1 MILRSKVALFISLL
15 ILSVAAFAMEPFVIK
30 DIKIEGLQRTE
41 PGTVFNYLPVQV
53 GDTMTED
60 KSSEA
65 IKSLYRTG
73 FFKDVRIE
81 ADQNILLITVQE
93 RPSIADIQFSG
104 NKAFQ
109 SDKLKEGMKGI
120 GLAEGQ
126 IYDKSKLEFAEQE
139 IKKQYL
145 AQGKYTATV
154 KTSASPLERNR
165 VAIRFD
171 IEEGIVSRI
180 KEINVV
186 GNQLYNKSDITS
198 EFELKTT
205 NWLSWWY
212 KDDQYSKQK
221 LTSDLEKLKSFYMNR
236 GYLEFSIDSTQVSI
250 TPDKEDVYITINI
263 SEGPKYKVSDV
274 KLAGD
279 LQQVPE
285 SELQNLIKIK
295 KDDIFN
301 REKITESTK
310 AMNGRLGNDGF
321 AFSNVNA
328 IPEIN
333 KEEHTASFTFFVDPG
348 RKVYVRR
355 IDIEGNERTRDDV
368 IRREFRQIESGW
380 YAADKIDR
388 SKVRLNRTQFFSDV
402 NIETPAVPGSTDQV
416 DLKVKVTERNTGSIM
431 FGAGLSSSEGLVG
444 SFNVT
449 QANFLGTGD
458 RVSAQVNTGSVNK
471 TYSLS
476 VTQPFYTPEG
486 ISRSY
491 DVYRRDVN
499 TSSLNIVSYNTSSYG
514 AGIRFTVP
522 LSEKNAISYGLV
534 LDNTRVSNLVSGVSP
549 DAYIQYCSTVNGK
562 DWTTNPSDACSM
574 NSLTA
579 SLGWSNDTRD
589 DILFPKKGEL
599 RRVNGEVTTPGLDMQ
614 IYKVTLQET
623 WYKDVTKDLTF
634 MLNGQFGYAN
644 SYGGK
649 EFPFFKNFYVGG
661 VNTVRGYAQGAMGPY
676 CTPGS
681 TASCPSLTSTN
692 NIFLGGNKEIIGNA
706 ELFMPIPF
714 MKNNNQFRL
723 SAFVDA
729 GNVYSS
735 DQAINLGDLR
745 YSAGMGVLW
754 VSPFGPLKLVYAR
767 PFHNQPSDKTESIQ
781 FQMGQQF

>member
-1 MILRSKVALFISLL
+1 MTLRSKLALFISLL
-15 ILSVAAFAMEPFVIK
+15 LLSIAAFAMEPFVIK

-60 KSSEA
+60 KSAEA

-81 ADQNILLITVQE
+81 ADQDILLITVQE

-186 GNQLYNKSDITS
+186 GNQLYTKSDVTS

-285 SELQNLIKIK
+285 GELQNLIKIK

-310 AMNGRLGNDGF
+310 GMNARLGNDGF

-355 IDIEGNERTRDDV
+355 IDIQGNERTRDDV
-368 IRREFRQIESGW
+368 IRREFRQVESGW

-402 NIETPAVPGSTDQV
+402 NIETPAVPGTTDQV
-416 DLKVKVTERNTGSIM
+416 DLKVKVTEKNTGSIM
-431 FGAGLSSSEGLVG
+431 FGAGLSSSEGIVG

-458 RVSAQVNTGSVNK
+458 RVSAQINTGSVNK
-471 TYSLS
+471 TYALS
-476 VTQPFYTPEG
+476 VTKPFYTPEG
-486 ISRSY
+486 ISLGY

-499 TSSLNIVSYNTSSYG
+499 TSSLNVVTYNTSSYG
-514 AGIRFTVP
+514 AGIKFGVP
-522 LSEKNAISYGLV
+522 LSEKNAISYGLT
-534 LDNTRVSNLVSGVSP
+534 LDNTEVSALSADSPVRYQQYCQKVSGS
-549 DAYIQYCSTVNGK
+549 STGC
-562 DWTTNPSDACSM
+562 TM

-579 SLGWSNDTRD
+579 SLGWSNDSRD

-599 RRVNGEVTTPGLDMQ
+599 RRVSGEIATPGLDLQ
-614 IYKVTLQET
+614 IYKLTLQET
-623 WYKDVTKDLTF
+623 WYKDVTKDLTV

-649 EFPFFKNFYVGG
+649 EFPFYKNFYVGG
-661 VNTVRGYAQGAMGPY
+661 VNTVRGYAQGSIGPV
-676 CTPGS
+676 CLVGDTSCGS
-681 TASCPSLTSTN
+681 NTSTSN
-692 NIFLGGNKEIIGNA
+692 MFMGGNKQIVANA
-706 ELFMPIPF
+706 ELFMPVPF
-714 MKNNNQFRL
+714 IKNNNQFRL
-723 SAFVDA
+723 SAFIDA
-729 GNVYSS
+729 GNVYSL
-735 DQAINLGDLR
+735 DQSLTLGDLR

-754 VSPFGPLKLVYAR
+754 VSPFGPLKLVYAV
-767 PFHNQPSDKTESIQ
+767 PFNNKSTDKTESIQ

>member
-1 MILRSKVALFISLL
+1 MTLRSKLALFISLL
-15 ILSVAAFAMEPFVIK
+15 LLSIATFAMEPFVIK

-186 GNQLYNKSDITS
+186 GNQLYSIKDITS
-198 EFELKTT
+198 QFQLKTT

-221 LTSDLEKLKSFYMNR
+221 LTADLETLKSFYMNR
-236 GYLEFSIDSTQVSI
+236 GYLEFSVDSTQVSI
-250 TPDKEDVYITINI
+250 TPDKDDVYITINI

-285 SELQNLIKIK
+285 SELQTLIKIK

-310 AMNGRLGNDGF
+310 GINARLGNDGF

-355 IDIEGNERTRDDV
+355 IDIEGNQRTRDDV
-368 IRREFRQIESGW
+368 IRREFRQVESGW

-402 NIETPAVPGSTDQV
+402 NIETPAVPGITDQV
-416 DLKVKVTERNTGSIM
+416 DLKVKVTERNTGSVM
-431 FGAGLSSSEGLVG
+431 FGAGLNSAEGLVG

-476 VTQPFYTPEG
+476 VTKPFYTPEG
-486 ISRSY
+486 ISLGY
-491 DVYRRDVN
+491 DIYRRDVN
-499 TSSLNIVSYNTSSYG
+499 TSRLNLATYNTSSYG
-514 AGIRFTVP
+514 AGVRFSVP
-522 LSEKNAISYGLV
+522 LTERNFISYGLT
-534 LDNTRVSNLVSGVSP
+534 LDNTEVSNLELNRSPQRFIDYCKSVNANDASG
-549 DAYIQYCSTVNGK
+549 
-562 DWTTNPSDACSM
+562 CSM

-579 SLGWSNDTRD
+579 NIGWAIDSRD
-589 DILFPKKGEL
+589 DILFPRKGEL
-599 RRVNGEVTTPGLDMQ
+599 RRVNAEVSTPGLDIQM
-614 IYKVTLQET
+614 YKITLQET
-623 WYKDVTKDLTF
+623 WYKDLSKDFTV
-634 MLNGQFGYAN
+634 MLNGQLGYAD

-649 EFPFFKNFYVGG
+649 EFPFFKNFYLGG
-661 VNTVRGYAQGAMGPY
+661 VNTVRGYRQGSIGPV
-676 CTPGS
+676 CLENDTTCGS
-681 TASCPSLTSTN
+681 GNLGRNT
-692 NIFLGGNKEIIGNA
+692 FLGGNKQVVANA
-706 ELFMPIPF
+706 ELFMPVPF
-714 MKNNNQFRL
+714 LKNDNNQFRL
-723 SAFVDA
+723 SAFIDA
-729 GNVYSS
+729 GNVYGLDESIS
-735 DQAINLGDLR
+735 LSTIR

-754 VSPFGPLKLVYAR
+754 VSPFGPLKLVYAV
-767 PFHNQPSDKTESIQ
+767 PFNNLSTDRTESFQ

>member
-1 MILRSKVALFISLL
+1 MD
-15 ILSVAAFAMEPFVIK
+15 PFVIK

-81 ADQNILLITVQE
+81 ADQDILLITVQE

-186 GNQLYNKSDITS
+186 GNQLYTKSDVTT

-285 SELQNLIKIK
+285 GELQNLIKIK

-310 AMNGRLGNDGF
+310 GINARLGNDGF

-368 IRREFRQIESGW
+368 IRREFRQVESGW

-476 VTQPFYTPEG
+476 VTKPFYTPEG
-486 ISRSY
+486 ISLGY

-499 TSSLNIVSYNTSSYG
+499 TSSLNVVTYNTSSYG
-514 AGIRFTVP
+514 AGIRFGVP
-522 LSEKNAISYGLV
+522 LSEKNAISYGLT
-534 LDNTRVSNLVSGVSP
+534 LDNTEVSALSVNSPVRYQQYCQKVSGS
-549 DAYIQYCSTVNGK
+549 STGC
-562 DWTTNPSDACSM
+562 TM

-579 SLGWSNDTRD
+579 SLGWSIDSRD

-599 RRVNGEVTTPGLDMQ
+599 RRVSGEIATPGLDLQ
-614 IYKVTLQET
+614 IYKLSLQET
-623 WYKDVTKDLTF
+623 WYKDVTKDLTV

-649 EFPFFKNFYVGG
+649 EFPFYKNFYVGG
-661 VNTVRGYAQGAMGPY
+661 VNTVRGYAQGSIGPV
-676 CTPGS
+676 CLVGDTCGA
-681 TASCPSLTSTN
+681 TTSTSN
-692 NIFLGGNKEIIGNA
+692 MFMGGNKQIVMNA
-706 ELFMPIPF
+706 ELFMPVPF
-714 MKNNNQFRL
+714 IKNNNQFRL
-723 SAFVDA
+723 SAFIDA
-729 GNVYSS
+729 GNVYSL
-735 DQAINLGDLR
+735 DQSVVLGDLR

-754 VSPFGPLKLVYAR
+754 VSPFGPLKLVYAK
-767 PFHNQPSDKTESIQ
+767 PFNNQSTDKTESIQ

>member
-1 MILRSKVALFISLL
+1 MTLRSKIALFISLL
-15 ILSVAAFAMEPFVIK
+15 VLSIAAFAMDPFVIK

-53 GDTMTED
+53 GDTMTDD

-81 ADQNILLITVQE
+81 ADQEILLITVQE

-109 SDKLKEGMKGI
+109 SDKLKDGLKVM

-165 VAIRFD
+165 IAIRFE

-186 GNQLYNKSDITS
+186 GNQLFTKSDITS
-198 EFELKTT
+198 EFQLKTT

-221 LTSDLEKLKSFYMNR
+221 LTADLEALKSFYMNR
-236 GYLEFSIDSTQVSI
+236 GYLEFSLDSTQVSI

-274 KLAGD
+274 KLSGD

-285 SELQNLIKIK
+285 TDLQNLIKIK
-295 KDDIFN
+295 KDDIFS

-310 AMNGRLGNDGF
+310 AMNSRLGNDGF

-333 KEEHTASFTFFVDPG
+333 KEEHTAAFTFFVDPG

-355 IDIEGNERTRDDV
+355 IDIEGNARTRDDV
-368 IRREFRQIESGW
+368 VRREFRQVESGW
-380 YAADKIDR
+380 YAADKIER

-416 DLKVKVTERNTGSIM
+416 DLKVKVTERNTGSVM
-431 FGAGLSSSEGLVG
+431 LGAGLSSSEGLVG

-458 RVSAQVNTGSVNK
+458 RVSAQINTGSVNK
-471 TYSLS
+471 TYALS
-476 VTQPFYTPEG
+476 VTKPFFTPEG
-486 ISRSY
+486 ISLSY
-491 DVYRRDVN
+491 DLYRKDVN
-499 TSSLNIVSYNTSSYG
+499 TSSLNLATYSTSSYG
-514 AGIRFTVP
+514 AGLRFSVP
-522 LSEKNAISYGLV
+522 ITEKNSISYGLT
-534 LDNTRVSNLVSGVSP
+534 LDNTQVSDLKSDISP
-549 DAYIQYCSTVNGK
+549 QRYLDYCKTENNGQASTSC
-562 DWTTNPSDACSM
+562 TM

-579 SLGWSNDTRD
+579 SLGWAIDSRD
-589 DILFPKKGEL
+589 SILFPKKGEL
-599 RRVNGEVTTPGLDMQ
+599 RRVNAEIALPGLDMQ
-614 IYKVTLQET
+614 TYKITLQET
-623 WYKDVTKDLTF
+623 WYKDITKDLTF

-649 EFPFFKNFYVGG
+649 QFPFFKNFYVGG
-661 VNTVRGYAQGAMGPY
+661 VNTVRGYAQGGIGPV
-676 CTPGS
+676 CKTGES
-681 TASCPSLTSTN
+681 GCGTTTSSN
-692 NIFLGGNKEIIGNA
+692 MFLGGNKQILGSA
-706 ELFMPIPF
+706 ELFLPVPF
-714 MKNNNQFRL
+714 LKNNDQFRL
-723 SAFVDA
+723 SAFIDA
-729 GNVYSS
+729 GNVYGIGESLS
-735 DQAINLGDLR
+735 LGDLR
-745 YSAGMGVLW
+745 FSAGMGVLW
-754 VSPFGPLKLVYAR
+754 VSPFGPLKLVYAK
-767 PFHNQPSDKTESIQ
+767 PFNNQSTDRTESIQ

>member
-1 MILRSKVALFISLL
+1 MTLRSKLALFISLL
-15 ILSVAAFAMEPFVIK
+15 ILSIAAFAMEPFVIK

-109 SDKLKEGMKGI
+109 SDKLKEGMKAI
-120 GLAEGQ
+120 GLVEGQ

-154 KTSASPLERNR
+154 KISASPLERNR

-328 IPEIN
+328 IPNIN

-368 IRREFRQIESGW
+368 IRREFRQVESGW

-388 SKVRLNRTQFFSDV
+388 SKVRLNRTQFFTDV

-416 DLKVKVTERNTGSIM
+416 DLKVKVKERNTGSIM

-458 RVSAQVNTGSVNK
+458 RVSAQVNTGKVNK
-471 TYSLS
+471 TYALS
-476 VTQPFYTPEG
+476 ITKPFFTPEG
-486 ISRSY
+486 ISLGY
-491 DVYRRDVN
+491 DIYRRDVN
-499 TSSLNIVSYNTSSYG
+499 TSSLNLVTYNTSSFG
-514 AGIRFTVP
+514 AGVRFSVP
-522 LSEKNAISYGLV
+522 LSEKNSISYGLS
-534 LDNTRVSNLVSGVSP
+534 LDNTEVSNLQIDRSP
-549 DAYIQYCSTVNGK
+549 TRYINYCSSVTG
-562 DWTTNPSDACSM
+562 TSQSTGCTM
-574 NSLTA
+574 NSLVA
-579 SLGWSNDTRD
+579 SLGWTIDSRD

-599 RRVNGEVTTPGLDMQ
+599 RRINAEVSTPGLDIQM
-614 IYKVTLQET
+614 YKITLQES
-623 WYKDVTKDLTF
+623 WYKDVTKDLTI
-634 MLNGQFGYAN
+634 MLNGQIGYAD

-661 VNTVRGYAQGAMGPY
+661 VNTVRGYRQGSIGPV
-676 CTPGS
+676 CLQGDS
-681 TASCPSLTSTN
+681 SCGISTSTTN
-692 NIFLGGNKEIIGNA
+692 MFLGGNKQVIANA
-706 ELFMPIPF
+706 ELFMPVPF
-714 MKNNNQFRL
+714 IKNNNQFRL
-723 SAFVDA
+723 SAFIDA
-729 GNVYSS
+729 GNVYGH
-735 DQAINLGDLR
+735 DQSIDLTTLR

-754 VSPFGPLKLVYAR
+754 VSPFGPLKLVYAQ
-767 PFHNQPSDKTESIQ
+767 PFNNQSTDRTESIQ

>member
-1 MILRSKVALFISLL
+1 MTLRSKLALFISLL
-15 ILSVAAFAMEPFVIK
+15 LLSIAAFAMDPFVIK

-81 ADQNILLITVQE
+81 ADQDILLITIQE

-109 SDKLKEGMKGI
+109 SDKLKEGLKAM
-120 GLAEGQ
+120 GLGEGQ

-180 KEINVV
+180 KEINVI
-186 GNQLYNKSDITS
+186 GNQLYSTSDITS

-221 LTSDLEKLKSFYMNR
+221 LTSDIEKLKSFYMNR

-263 SEGPKYKVSDV
+263 SEGPKYKVSNV

-310 AMNGRLGNDGF
+310 AMNSRLGNDGF

-333 KEEHTASFTFFVDPG
+333 KEEHTAAFTFFVDPG

-355 IDIEGNERTRDDV
+355 IDIEGNTRSRDDV
-368 IRREFRQIESGW
+368 IRREFRQVESGW

-416 DLKVKVTERNTGSIM
+416 DLKVKVTEKNTGSIM
-431 FGAGLSSSEGLVG
+431 FGAGVSSSEGLVG

-458 RVSAQVNTGSVNK
+458 RVAAQINTGSVNK

-476 VTQPFYTPEG
+476 VTKPFYTAEG
-486 ISRSY
+486 ISLGY

-499 TSSLNIVSYNTSSYG
+499 TSSLNIVTYNTSSYG
-514 AGIRFTVP
+514 AGIRFGVP
-522 LSEKNAISYGLV
+522 LSEKNAISYGLT
-534 LDNTRVSNLVSGVSP
+534 LDNTE
-549 DAYIQYCSTVNGK
+549 VNGL
-562 DWTTNPSDACSM
+562 TSNSPSRYITYCEKASGSSTGCTM

-599 RRVNGEVTTPGLDMQ
+599 RRINGEISTPGLDIQM
-614 IYKVTLQET
+614 YKLSLQES
-623 WYKDVTKDLTF
+623 WYKDITKDLTV

-649 EFPFFKNFYVGG
+649 EFPFFKNYYVGG
-661 VNTVRGYAQGAMGPY
+661 VNSVRGYAQGSIGPV
-676 CTPGS
+676 CIVGS
-681 TASCPSLTSTN
+681 SECGSATSN
-692 NIFLGGNKEIIGNA
+692 MFMGGNKQIIGNA
-706 ELFMPIPF
+706 ELFMPVPF
-714 MKNNNQFRL
+714 IKNNNQFRL
-723 SAFVDA
+723 SAFIDA
-729 GNVYSS
+729 GNVYTM
-735 DQAINLGDLR
+735 DQSINFGDLR

-754 VSPFGPLKLVYAR
+754 VSPFGPLKLVYAK
-767 PFHNQPSDKTESIQ
+767 PFNNQITDKTESIQ

>member
-1 MILRSKVALFISLL
+1 MTLRSKIALFISLL
-15 ILSVAAFAMEPFVIK
+15 VLSIVAFAMDPFVIK

-53 GDTMTED
+53 GDTMTDD

-81 ADQNILLITVQE
+81 ADQEILLITVQE

-109 SDKLKEGMKGI
+109 SDKLKDGLKAM

-165 VAIRFD
+165 IAIRFE

-186 GNQLYNKSDITS
+186 GNQLFTKSDITS
-198 EFELKTT
+198 EFQLKTT

-221 LTSDLEKLKSFYMNR
+221 LTADLEALKSFYMNR
-236 GYLEFSIDSTQVSI
+236 GYLEFSLDSTQVSI

-274 KLAGD
+274 KLSGD

-285 SELQNLIKIK
+285 TDLQNLIKIK
-295 KDDIFN
+295 KDDIFS

-310 AMNGRLGNDGF
+310 AMNSRLGNDGF

-333 KEEHTASFTFFVDPG
+333 KEEHTAAFTFFVDPG

-355 IDIEGNERTRDDV
+355 IDIEGNARTRDDV
-368 IRREFRQIESGW
+368 VRREFRQVESGW
-380 YAADKIDR
+380 YAADKIER

-416 DLKVKVTERNTGSIM
+416 DLKVKVTERNTGSVM
-431 FGAGLSSSEGLVG
+431 LGAGLSSSEGLVG

-458 RVSAQVNTGSVNK
+458 RVSAQINTGSVNK
-471 TYSLS
+471 TYALS
-476 VTQPFYTPEG
+476 VTKPFFTPEG
-486 ISRSY
+486 ISLSY
-491 DVYRRDVN
+491 DLYRKDVN
-499 TSSLNIVSYNTSSYG
+499 TSSLNLATYSTSSYG
-514 AGIRFTVP
+514 AGLRFSVP
-522 LSEKNAISYGLV
+522 ITEKNSISYGLT
-534 LDNTRVSNLVSGVSP
+534 LDNTQVSDLKSDISP
-549 DAYIQYCSTVNGK
+549 QRYLDYCKTENNGQASTSC
-562 DWTTNPSDACSM
+562 TM

-579 SLGWSNDTRD
+579 SLGWAIDSRD
-589 DILFPKKGEL
+589 SILFPKKGEL
-599 RRVNGEVTTPGLDMQ
+599 RRVNAEIALPGLDMQ
-614 IYKVTLQET
+614 TYKITLQET
-623 WYKDVTKDLTF
+623 WYKDITKDLTF

-649 EFPFFKNFYVGG
+649 QFPFFKNFYVGG
-661 VNTVRGYAQGAMGPY
+661 VNTVRGYAQGGIGPV
-676 CTPGS
+676 CKTGES
-681 TASCPSLTSTN
+681 GCGTTTSSN
-692 NIFLGGNKEIIGNA
+692 MFLGGNKQILGSA
-706 ELFMPIPF
+706 ELFLPVPF
-714 MKNNNQFRL
+714 LKNNDQFRL
-723 SAFVDA
+723 SAFIDA
-729 GNVYSS
+729 GNVYGVGESLS
-735 DQAINLGDLR
+735 LGDLR
-745 YSAGMGVLW
+745 FSAGMGVLW
-754 VSPFGPLKLVYAR
+754 VSPFGPLKLVYAK
-767 PFHNQPSDKTESIQ
+767 PFNNQSTDRTESIQ

>member
-1 MILRSKVALFISLL
+1 MTLRSKIALFISLL
-15 ILSVAAFAMEPFVIK
+15 VLSIAAFAMEPFVIK

-53 GDTMTED
+53 GDTMTDD

-81 ADQNILLITVQE
+81 ADQEILLITVQE

-109 SDKLKEGMKGI
+109 SDKLKDGLKAM

-165 VAIRFD
+165 IAIRFE

-186 GNQLYNKSDITS
+186 GNQLFTKSDITS
-198 EFELKTT
+198 EFQLKTT

-221 LTSDLEKLKSFYMNR
+221 LTADLEALKSFYMNR
-236 GYLEFSIDSTQVSI
+236 GYLEFSLDSTQVSI

-274 KLAGD
+274 KLSGD

-285 SELQNLIKIK
+285 TDLQNLIKIK
-295 KDDIFN
+295 KDDIFS

-310 AMNGRLGNDGF
+310 AMNSRLGNDGF

-333 KEEHTASFTFFVDPG
+333 KEEHTAAFTFFVDPG

-355 IDIEGNERTRDDV
+355 IDIEGNARTRDDV
-368 IRREFRQIESGW
+368 VRREFRQVESGW
-380 YAADKIDR
+380 YAADKIER

-416 DLKVKVTERNTGSIM
+416 DLKVKVTERNTGSVM
-431 FGAGLSSSEGLVG
+431 LGAGLSSSEGLVG

-458 RVSAQVNTGSVNK
+458 RVSAQINTGSVNK
-471 TYSLS
+471 TYALS
-476 VTQPFYTPEG
+476 VTKPFFTPEG
-486 ISRSY
+486 ISLSY
-491 DVYRRDVN
+491 DLYRKDVN
-499 TSSLNIVSYNTSSYG
+499 TSSLNLATYSTSSYG
-514 AGIRFTVP
+514 AGVRFSVP
-522 LSEKNAISYGLV
+522 ITEKNSISYGLT
-534 LDNTRVSNLVSGVSP
+534 LDNTQVSDLKSDISP
-549 DAYIQYCSTVNGK
+549 QRYLDYCKTENNGQASTSC
-562 DWTTNPSDACSM
+562 TM

-579 SLGWSNDTRD
+579 SLGWAIDSRD
-589 DILFPKKGEL
+589 SILFPKKGEL
-599 RRVNGEVTTPGLDMQ
+599 RRVNAEIALPGLDMQ
-614 IYKVTLQET
+614 TYKITLQET
-623 WYKDVTKDLTF
+623 WYKDITKDLTF

-649 EFPFFKNFYVGG
+649 QFPFFKNFYVGG
-661 VNTVRGYAQGAMGPY
+661 VNTVRGYAQGGIGPV
-676 CTPGS
+676 CKTGES
-681 TASCPSLTSTN
+681 GCGTTTSSN
-692 NIFLGGNKEIIGNA
+692 MFLGGNKQILGSA
-706 ELFMPIPF
+706 ELFLPVPF
-714 MKNNNQFRL
+714 LKNNDQFRL
-723 SAFVDA
+723 SAFIDA
-729 GNVYSS
+729 GNVYGVGESLS
-735 DQAINLGDLR
+735 LGDLR
-745 YSAGMGVLW
+745 FSAGMGVLW
-754 VSPFGPLKLVYAR
+754 VSPFGPLKLVYAK
-767 PFHNQPSDKTESIQ
+767 PFNNQSTDRTESIQ

>member
-1 MILRSKVALFISLL
+1 MTLRSKLALFISLL
-15 ILSVAAFAMEPFVIK
+15 LLSIAAFAMEPFVIK

-186 GNQLYNKSDITS
+186 GNQLYSIKDITS
-198 EFELKTT
+198 QFQLKTT

-221 LTSDLEKLKSFYMNR
+221 LTADLETLKSFYMNR
-236 GYLEFSIDSTQVSI
+236 GYLEFSVDSTQVSI
-250 TPDKEDVYITINI
+250 TPDKDDVYITINI

-285 SELQNLIKIK
+285 SELQALIKIK

-310 AMNGRLGNDGF
+310 GINARLGNDGF

-355 IDIEGNERTRDDV
+355 IDIEGNQRTRDDV
-368 IRREFRQIESGW
+368 IRREFRQVESGW

-402 NIETPAVPGSTDQV
+402 NIETPAVPGITDQV
-416 DLKVKVTERNTGSIM
+416 DLKVKVTERNTGSVM
-431 FGAGLSSSEGLVG
+431 FGAGLNSAEGLVG

-458 RVSAQVNTGSVNK
+458 RVSAQVNTGSINK

-476 VTQPFYTPEG
+476 VTKPFYTPEG
-486 ISRSY
+486 ISLGY
-491 DVYRRDVN
+491 DIYRRDVN
-499 TSSLNIVSYNTSSYG
+499 TSRLNLATYNTSSYG
-514 AGIRFTVP
+514 AGVRFSVP
-522 LSEKNAISYGLV
+522 LTERNFISYGLT
-534 LDNTRVSNLVSGVSP
+534 LDNTEVSNLELNRSPQRFIDYCKSVNANDASG
-549 DAYIQYCSTVNGK
+549 
-562 DWTTNPSDACSM
+562 CSM

-579 SLGWSNDTRD
+579 NIGWAIDSRD
-589 DILFPKKGEL
+589 DILFPRKGEL
-599 RRVNGEVTTPGLDMQ
+599 RRVNAEVSTPGLDIQM
-614 IYKVTLQET
+614 YKITLQET
-623 WYKDVTKDLTF
+623 WYKDLSKDFTV
-634 MLNGQFGYAN
+634 MLNGQLGYAD

-649 EFPFFKNFYVGG
+649 EFPFFKNFYLGG
-661 VNTVRGYAQGAMGPY
+661 VNTVRGYRQGSIGPV
-676 CTPGS
+676 CLENDTTCGS
-681 TASCPSLTSTN
+681 GNLGRNT
-692 NIFLGGNKEIIGNA
+692 FLGGNKQVVANA
-706 ELFMPIPF
+706 ELFMPVPF
-714 MKNNNQFRL
+714 LKNDNNQFRL
-723 SAFVDA
+723 SAFIDA
-729 GNVYSS
+729 GNVYGLDES
-735 DQAINLGDLR
+735 INLSTIR

-754 VSPFGPLKLVYAR
+754 VSPFGPLKLVYAV
-767 PFHNQPSDKTESIQ
+767 PFNNLSTDRTESFQ

>member
-1 MILRSKVALFISLL
+1 MTLRSKLALFISLL

-681 TASCPSLTSTN
+681 AACPSLTSTN

>member
-1 MILRSKVALFISLL
+1 MTLRSKLALFISLL
-15 ILSVAAFAMEPFVIK
+15 LLSIAAFAMEPFVIK

-60 KSSEA
+60 KSTEA

-186 GNQLYNKSDITS
+186 GNQLYSIKDITS
-198 EFELKTT
+198 QFQLKTT

-221 LTSDLEKLKSFYMNR
+221 LTADLETLKSFYMNR
-236 GYLEFSIDSTQVSI
+236 GYLEFSVDSTQVSI
-250 TPDKEDVYITINI
+250 TPDKDDVYITINI

-285 SELQNLIKIK
+285 SELQTLIKIK

-310 AMNGRLGNDGF
+310 GINARLGNDGF

-355 IDIEGNERTRDDV
+355 IDIEGNQRTRDDV
-368 IRREFRQIESGW
+368 IRREFRQVESGW

-402 NIETPAVPGSTDQV
+402 NIETPAVPGITDQV
-416 DLKVKVTERNTGSIM
+416 DLKVKVTERNTGSVM
-431 FGAGLSSSEGLVG
+431 FGAGLNSAEGLVG

-458 RVSAQVNTGSVNK
+458 RVSAQVNTGSINK

-476 VTQPFYTPEG
+476 VTKPFYTPEG
-486 ISRSY
+486 ISLGY
-491 DVYRRDVN
+491 DIYRRDVN
-499 TSSLNIVSYNTSSYG
+499 TSRLNLATYNTSSYG
-514 AGIRFTVP
+514 AGVRFSVP
-522 LSEKNAISYGLV
+522 LTERNFISYGLT
-534 LDNTRVSNLVSGVSP
+534 LDNTEVSNLELNRSPQRFIDYCKSVNANDASG
-549 DAYIQYCSTVNGK
+549 
-562 DWTTNPSDACSM
+562 CSM

-579 SLGWSNDTRD
+579 NIGWAIDSRD
-589 DILFPKKGEL
+589 DILFPRKGEL
-599 RRVNGEVTTPGLDMQ
+599 RRVNAEVSTPGLDIQM
-614 IYKVTLQET
+614 YKITLQET
-623 WYKDVTKDLTF
+623 WYKDLSKDFTV
-634 MLNGQFGYAN
+634 MLNGQLGYAD

-649 EFPFFKNFYVGG
+649 EFPFFKNFYLGG
-661 VNTVRGYAQGAMGPY
+661 VNTVRGYRQGSIGPV
-676 CTPGS
+676 CLENDTTCGS
-681 TASCPSLTSTN
+681 GNLGRNT
-692 NIFLGGNKEIIGNA
+692 FLGGNKQVVANA
-706 ELFMPIPF
+706 ELFMPVPF
-714 MKNNNQFRL
+714 LKNDNNQFRL
-723 SAFVDA
+723 SAFIDA
-729 GNVYSS
+729 GNVYGLDES
-735 DQAINLGDLR
+735 INLSTIR

-754 VSPFGPLKLVYAR
+754 VSPFGPLKLVYAV
-767 PFHNQPSDKTESIQ
+767 PFNNLSTDRTESFQ

>member
-1 MILRSKVALFISLL
+1 MD
-15 ILSVAAFAMEPFVIK
+15 PFVIK

-186 GNQLYNKSDITS
+186 GNQLYTKSDVTS

-285 SELQNLIKIK
+285 GELQNLIKIK

-310 AMNGRLGNDGF
+310 GMNARLGNDGF

-368 IRREFRQIESGW
+368 IRREFRQVESGW

-476 VTQPFYTPEG
+476 VTKPFYTPEG
-486 ISRSY
+486 ISLGY

-499 TSSLNIVSYNTSSYG
+499 TSSLNVVTYNTSSYG
-514 AGIRFTVP
+514 AGIRFGVP
-522 LSEKNAISYGLV
+522 LSEKNAISYGLT
-534 LDNTRVSNLVSGVSP
+534 LDNTEVSALSTNSPVRYQQYCEKVSGS
-549 DAYIQYCSTVNGK
+549 STGC
-562 DWTTNPSDACSM
+562 TM

-579 SLGWSNDTRD
+579 SLGWSIDSRD

-599 RRVNGEVTTPGLDMQ
+599 RRVSGEISTPGLDLQ
-614 IYKVTLQET
+614 IYKLSLQET
-623 WYKDVTKDLTF
+623 WYKDVTKDLTV

-649 EFPFFKNFYVGG
+649 EFPFYKNFYVGG
-661 VNTVRGYAQGAMGPY
+661 VNTVRGYAQGSIGPV
-676 CTPGS
+676 CLVGDTSCGS
-681 TASCPSLTSTN
+681 NTSTSN
-692 NIFLGGNKEIIGNA
+692 MFMGGNKQIVMNA
-706 ELFMPIPF
+706 ELFMPVPF
-714 MKNNNQFRL
+714 IKNNNQFRL
-723 SAFVDA
+723 SAFIDA
-729 GNVYSS
+729 GNVYSM
-735 DQAINLGDLR
+735 DQSVVLGDLR

-754 VSPFGPLKLVYAR
+754 VSPFGPLKLVYAK
-767 PFHNQPSDKTESIQ
+767 PFNNQSTDKTESIQ

>member
-1 MILRSKVALFISLL
+1 MTLRSKLALFISLL
-15 ILSVAAFAMEPFVIK
+15 TLSIAAFAIEPFIIK

-41 PGTVFNYLPVQV
+41 PGAVFNYLPVQV

-60 KSSEA
+60 KASEA

-73 FFKDVRIE
+73 FFKDVRVE
-81 ADQNILLITVQE
+81 SDQNILLITVQE
-93 RPSIADIQFSG
+93 RPSIADLQFSG

-109 SDKLKEGMKGI
+109 SDKLKEGMKAI

-186 GNQLYNKSDITS
+186 GNQLYSKSDITS
-198 EFELKTT
+198 QFQLQTT

-221 LTSDLEKLKSFYMNR
+221 LTADLETLKSFYMNR
-236 GYLEFSIDSTQVSI
+236 GYLEFSLDSTQVSI
-250 TPDKEDVYITINI
+250 SPDKDDVYITINI

-285 SELQNLIKIK
+285 NELQKLIKIK

-310 AMNGRLGNDGF
+310 GMNARLGNDGF

-333 KEEHTASFTFFVDPG
+333 KVEHTATFTFFVDPG

-355 IDIEGNERTRDDV
+355 IDIEGNQRTRDEV
-368 IRREFRQIESGW
+368 IRREFRQVESGW
-380 YAADKIDR
+380 YAADKIER
-388 SKVRLNRTQFFSDV
+388 SKERLKRTQFFSDT
-402 NIETPAVPGSTDQV
+402 NIETPAVPGTTDQV
-416 DLKVKVTERNTGSIM
+416 DLKVKVTERNTGSVM
-431 FGAGLSSSEGLVG
+431 FGAGLSSQEGVIG

-458 RVSAQVNTGSVNK
+458 RVSAQINTGRINR
-471 TYSLS
+471 TYALS
-476 VTQPFYTPEG
+476 MTQPFFTPEG
-486 ISRSY
+486 VALSY
-491 DVYRRDVN
+491 DLYRRDSN
-499 TSSLNIVSYNTSSYG
+499 ASKITFATYDTSSIG
-514 AGIRFTVP
+514 AGFRFSVP
-522 LSEKNAISYGLV
+522 FTEKNAFSYGLTY
-534 LDNTRVSNLVSGVSP
+534 DNTEVENLSSQSPIRYINYCNSVKGVSNASG
-549 DAYIQYCSTVNGK
+549 
-562 DWTTNPSDACSM
+562 CSM
-574 NSLTA
+574 SSLIA
-579 SLGWSNDTRD
+579 SVGWVEDGRD
-589 DILFPKKGEL
+589 DILFPKKGGL
-599 RRVNGEVTTPGLDMQ
+599 RRVGAEVATPGLDVQMYKLTFQESLYKQ
-614 IYKVTLQET
+614 ITN
-623 WYKDVTKDLTF
+623 DLTL
-634 MLNGQFGYAN
+634 MVNGQIGYAN

-649 EFPFFKNFYVGG
+649 EFPFYKNFYLGG
-661 VNTVRGYAQGAMGPY
+661 VNSLRGYRLSSVGPV
-676 CTPGS
+676 CRAGDTSCG
-681 TASCPSLTSTN
+681 TASQTRDM
-692 NIFLGGNKEIIGNA
+692 FLGGTKQLLGNI
-706 ELFMPIPF
+706 ELFMPVPF
-714 MKNNNQFRL
+714 LKNNNQFRL
-723 SAFVDA
+723 SAFIDA
-729 GNVYSS
+729 GNVYEESESIRLSS
-735 DQAINLGDLR
+735 LR
-745 YSAGMGVLW
+745 YSAGLGVMW
-754 VSPFGPLKLVYAR
+754 ISPFGPLKIVVAQ
-767 PFHNQPSDKTESIQ
+767 PFNEKSTDRTEVFQ

>member
-1 MILRSKVALFISLL
+1 
-15 ILSVAAFAMEPFVIK
+15 
-30 DIKIEGLQRTE
+30 
-41 PGTVFNYLPVQV
+41 V

-81 ADQNILLITVQE
+81 ADQDILLITVQE

-109 SDKLKEGMKGI
+109 SDKLKEGMKGM

-180 KEINVV
+180 KEINLV
-186 GNQLYNKSDITS
+186 GNQLYTKSDVTS

-285 SELQNLIKIK
+285 SELQNLIKVK

-310 AMNGRLGNDGF
+310 GMNARLGNDGF

-355 IDIEGNERTRDDV
+355 IDIEGNERSRDDV
-368 IRREFRQIESGW
+368 IRREFRQVESGW

-458 RVSAQVNTGSVNK
+458 RVSAQINTGSVNK

-476 VTQPFYTPEG
+476 VTKPFYTPEG
-486 ISRSY
+486 ISLGY

-499 TSSLNIVSYNTSSYG
+499 TSSLNVVTYNTSSYG
-514 AGIRFTVP
+514 AGIRFGVP
-522 LSEKNAISYGLV
+522 LSEKNAISYGLT
-534 LDNTRVSNLVSGVSP
+534 LDNTEVSALTADSPARYKDYCQKSSGS
-549 DAYIQYCSTVNGK
+549 STGC
-562 DWTTNPSDACSM
+562 TM

-579 SLGWSNDTRD
+579 SLGWSIDSRD

-599 RRVNGEVTTPGLDMQ
+599 RRVSGEITTPGLDLQ
-614 IYKVTLQET
+614 IYKLTLQET

-649 EFPFFKNFYVGG
+649 EFPFYKNFYVGG
-661 VNTVRGYAQGAMGPY
+661 VNTVRGYAQGSIGPV
-676 CTPGS
+676 CLVGDACGS
-681 TASCPSLTSTN
+681 NTSTSN
-692 NIFLGGNKEIIGNA
+692 MFMGGNKQIVMNA
-706 ELFMPIPF
+706 ELFMPVPF
-714 MKNNNQFRL
+714 IKNNNQFRL
-723 SAFVDA
+723 SAFIDA
-729 GNVYSS
+729 GNVYSM
-735 DQAINLGDLR
+735 DQSVVLDDLR

-754 VSPFGPLKLVYAR
+754 VSPFGPLKLVYAK
-767 PFHNQPSDKTESIQ
+767 PFNNQSTDKTESIQ

>member
-1 MILRSKVALFISLL
+1 MILRSKLALFVSLL
-15 ILSVAAFAMEPFVIK
+15 ILSIAAFAMEPFLIK

-73 FFKDVRIE
+73 FFKDIRIE

-104 NKAFQ
+104 NKMFQ
-109 SDKLKEGMKGI
+109 TDKLKESLKSV
-120 GLAEGQ
+120 GLVEGQ
-126 IYDKSKLEFAEQE
+126 IYDKTKLEFMEQE

-145 AQGKYTATV
+145 SLGKYTASV
-154 KTSASPLERNR
+154 KTTTSPLERNR

-171 IEEGIVSRI
+171 IEEGIISRI
-180 KEINVV
+180 KEINIV
-186 GNQLYNKSDITS
+186 GNQVYQKLDLTS
-198 EFELKTT
+198 QFQLQTT

-221 LTSDLEKLKSFYMNR
+221 LTADLETLKSFYMNR

-250 TPDKEDVYITINI
+250 TPDKEDVFITINI
-263 SEGPKYKVSDV
+263 SEGSKYKVSDV

-285 SELQNLIKIK
+285 NELQKLIQIK

-301 REKITESTK
+301 REKITETTK
-310 AMNGRLGNDGF
+310 AMNNRLGNDGF

-333 KEEHTASFTFFVDPG
+333 KDEHTASFTFFVDPG

-355 IDIEGNERTRDDV
+355 IDIEGNTRTRDEV
-368 IRREFRQIESGW
+368 IRREFRQVESGW
-380 YAADKIDR
+380 YAADKIER
-388 SKVRLNRTQFFSDV
+388 SKERLKRTQFFSDT
-402 NIETPAVPGSTDQV
+402 NIETPAVPGTTDQV

-431 FGAGLSSSEGLVG
+431 FGAGLSNQEGVIG

-458 RVSAQVNTGSVNK
+458 RVSAQVNTGRINR
-471 TYSLS
+471 TYALS
-476 VTQPFYTPEG
+476 MTQPFFTPEG
-486 ISRSY
+486 VALSY
-491 DVYRRDVN
+491 DLYRRDMNASRVTFATYD
-499 TSSLNIVSYNTSSYG
+499 TSSIG
-514 AGIRFTVP
+514 AGFRFSVP
-522 LSEKNAISYGLV
+522 VTERNAFSYGLTY
-534 LDNTRVSNLVSGVSP
+534 DNTEVQNLNPDLAPIRFINYCKSITGNLNASG
-549 DAYIQYCSTVNGK
+549 
-562 DWTTNPSDACSM
+562 CSM

-579 SLGWSNDTRD
+579 SVGWAEDSRD
-589 DILFPKKGEL
+589 DILFPRKGGL
-599 RRVNGEVTTPGLDMQ
+599 RRANAEVSTPGLDIQM
-614 IYKVTLQET
+614 YK
-623 WYKDVTKDLTF
+623 LTF
-634 MLNGQFGYAN
+634 QESVYKEITNDFTFMINGQAGYAN

-661 VNTVRGYAQGAMGPY
+661 VNSLRGYRISAVGPVCRAGDAACGSATQGRDM
-676 CTPGS
+676 
-681 TASCPSLTSTN
+681 
-692 NIFLGGNKEIIGNA
+692 FLGGTKQLVGSA
-706 ELFMPIPF
+706 ELFMPVPF
-714 MKNNNQFRL
+714 IKNNNQFRL
-723 SAFVDA
+723 SAFIDA
-729 GNVYSS
+729 GNVYEESEPIKLSS
-735 DQAINLGDLR
+735 LR
-745 YSAGMGVLW
+745 YSAGLGVMW
-754 VSPFGPLKLVYAR
+754 ISPFGPLKLIIAQ
-767 PFHNQPSDKTESIQ
+767 PFNDKPTDRTEVFQ

>member
-1 MILRSKVALFISLL
+1 MTLRSKLALFISLL
-15 ILSVAAFAMEPFVIK
+15 LLSIAAFAMEPFVIK

-109 SDKLKEGMKGI
+109 SDKLKEGMKTM

-145 AQGKYTATV
+145 AQGKYTAIV

-186 GNQLYNKSDITS
+186 GNQLYSQKDITS
-198 EFELKTT
+198 QFQLQTT

-221 LTSDLEKLKSFYMNR
+221 LTADLETLKSFYMNR
-236 GYLEFSIDSTQVSI
+236 GHLEFSIDSTQVSI
-250 TPDKEDVYITINI
+250 TPDKDDVYITINI

-279 LQQVPE
+279 LQLVPE
-285 SELQNLIKIK
+285 SELQSLIKIK

-310 AMNGRLGNDGF
+310 NMNARLGNDGF

-348 RKVYVRR
+348 RKVHVRR
-355 IDIEGNERTRDDV
+355 IDIEGNQRTRDEV
-368 IRREFRQIESGW
+368 IRREFRQVESGW

-388 SKVRLNRTQFFSDV
+388 SKLRLKRTQFFSDV
-402 NIETPAVPGSTDQV
+402 NIETPAVPGITDQV
-416 DLKVKVTERNTGSIM
+416 DLKVKVTERNTGSVM
-431 FGAGLSSSEGLVG
+431 FGAGLSSSEGIVG

-449 QANFLGTGD
+449 QANFLGTGTK
-458 RVSAQVNTGSVNK
+458 VSAQVNTGKINQ
-471 TYSLS
+471 TYALS
-476 VTQPFYTPEG
+476 VTNPFYTPEG
-486 ISRSY
+486 IGLSY
-491 DVYRRDVN
+491 DIYRRDIN
-499 TSSLNIVSYNTSSYG
+499 TSSLNLVTYNTSSFG
-514 AGIRFTVP
+514 AGVRFTIP
-522 LSEKNAISYGLV
+522 LSEKHGISYGLN
-534 LDNTRVSNLVSGVSP
+534 LDNTEVSKLQLDKSP
-549 DAYIQYCSTVNGK
+549 IRFINYCNSVTN
-562 DWTTNPSDACSM
+562 TTNSTGCTM

-579 SLGWSNDTRD
+579 NIGWSIDSRD
-589 DILFPKKGEL
+589 DILFPRKGEF
-599 RRVNGEVTTPGLDMQ
+599 RRAIAEVSTPGLDIQM
-614 IYKVTLQET
+614 YKITLQET
-623 WYKDVTKDLTF
+623 WYKDLTKDYTM
-634 MLNGQFGYAN
+634 MLNGQFGFAD

-661 VNTVRGYAQGAMGPY
+661 VNTVRGYRQGSIGPI
-676 CTPGS
+676 CLQNDSTCGTG
-681 TASCPSLTSTN
+681 TASMN
-692 NIFLGGNKEIIGNA
+692 MFLGGNKQVIANA
-706 ELFMPIPF
+706 ELFMPVPF
-714 MKNNNQFRL
+714 VKNNNQFRL

-729 GNVYSS
+729 GNVYGQNES
-735 DQAINLGDLR
+735 INLSTMR
-745 YSAGMGVLW
+745 YSAGMGLMW
-754 VSPFGPLKLVYAR
+754 ISPFGPLKLVYAL
-767 PFHNQPSDKTESIQ
+767 PFNNQSTDRTESFQ

>member
-1 MILRSKVALFISLL
+1 MTLRSKLALFISLL
-15 ILSVAAFAMEPFVIK
+15 LLSIAAFAMDPFVIK

-81 ADQNILLITVQE
+81 ADQDILLITVQE

-186 GNQLYNKSDITS
+186 GNQLYTKSDVTS

-285 SELQNLIKIK
+285 GELQNLIKIK

-310 AMNGRLGNDGF
+310 GMNARLGNDGF

-368 IRREFRQIESGW
+368 IRREFRQVESGW

-416 DLKVKVTERNTGSIM
+416 DLKVKVKERNTGSIM
-431 FGAGLSSSEGLVG
+431 FGAGLSSSEGIVG

-476 VTQPFYTPEG
+476 VTKPFYTPEG
-486 ISRSY
+486 ISLGY

-499 TSSLNIVSYNTSSYG
+499 TSSLNVVTYNTSSYG
-514 AGIRFTVP
+514 AGIRFGVP
-522 LSEKNAISYGLV
+522 LSEKNAISYGLT
-534 LDNTRVSNLVSGVSP
+534 LDNTEVSALSADSPVRYQQYCQKVSGSSSG
-549 DAYIQYCSTVNGK
+549 CT
-562 DWTTNPSDACSM
+562 M

-579 SLGWSNDTRD
+579 SLGWSIDSRD

-599 RRVNGEVTTPGLDMQ
+599 RRVSGEIATPGLDLQ
-614 IYKVTLQET
+614 IYKLTLQET
-623 WYKDVTKDLTF
+623 WYKDVTKDLTV

-649 EFPFFKNFYVGG
+649 EFPFYKNFYVGG
-661 VNTVRGYAQGAMGPY
+661 VNTVRGYAQGSIGPV
-676 CTPGS
+676 CLVGDTSCGS
-681 TASCPSLTSTN
+681 NTSTSN
-692 NIFLGGNKEIIGNA
+692 MFLGGNKQIVMNA
-706 ELFMPIPF
+706 ELFMPVPF
-714 MKNNNQFRL
+714 IKNNNQFRL
-723 SAFVDA
+723 SAFIDA
-729 GNVYSS
+729 GNVYSM
-735 DQAINLGDLR
+735 DQSVTLGDLR

-754 VSPFGPLKLVYAR
+754 VSPFGPLKLVYAK
-767 PFHNQPSDKTESIQ
+767 PFNNQSTDKTESIQ

>member
-1 MILRSKVALFISLL
+1 MTFRSKLALFISL
-15 ILSVAAFAMEPFVIK
+15 ITLSIAAFAIEPFIIK

-109 SDKLKEGMKGI
+109 SDKLKEGMKAI

-186 GNQLYNKSDITS
+186 GNQLYSKSDITS
-198 EFELKTT
+198 QFQLQRT
-205 NWLSWWY
+205 NWLSWWF

-221 LTSDLEKLKSFYMNR
+221 LTADLETLKSFYMNR

-250 TPDKEDVYITINI
+250 TPDKDDVYITINI

-285 SELQNLIKIK
+285 GELQSLIKIK

-301 REKITESTK
+301 REKISESTK
-310 AMNGRLGNDGF
+310 GMNARLGNDGF

-328 IPEIN
+328 IPDIN

-355 IDIEGNERTRDDV
+355 IDIEGNQRTRDEV
-368 IRREFRQIESGW
+368 IRREFRQVESGW
-380 YAADKIDR
+380 YAADKIER
-388 SKVRLNRTQFFSDV
+388 SKERLKRTQFFSDT
-402 NIETPAVPGSTDQV
+402 NIETPAVPGTTDQV
-416 DLKVKVTERNTGSIM
+416 DLKVKVTERNTGSVM
-431 FGAGLSSSEGLVG
+431 FGAGLSSQEGVIG

-458 RVSAQVNTGSVNK
+458 RVSAQINTGRINR
-471 TYSLS
+471 TYALS
-476 VTQPFYTPEG
+476 MTQPFFTPEG
-486 ISRSY
+486 VALSY
-491 DVYRRDVN
+491 DLYRRDQN
-499 TSSLNIVSYNTSSYG
+499 ASKITFATYDTSSMG
-514 AGIRFTVP
+514 AGFRFSVP
-522 LSEKNAISYGLV
+522 FTEKNAFSYGLTY
-534 LDNTRVSNLVSGVSP
+534 DNTEVENLRSDVSPIRYINYCNAVKGVSNASG
-549 DAYIQYCSTVNGK
+549 
-562 DWTTNPSDACSM
+562 CSM
-574 NSLTA
+574 NSLIA
-579 SLGWSNDTRD
+579 SVGWVEDGRD
-589 DILFPKKGEL
+589 DILFPKKGGL
-599 RRVNGEVTTPGLDMQ
+599 RRVNAEVATPGLDVQMYKLTFQESLYKQ
-614 IYKVTLQET
+614 ITN
-623 WYKDVTKDLTF
+623 DLTL
-634 MLNGQFGYAN
+634 MVNGQIGYAN

-649 EFPFFKNFYVGG
+649 EFPFYKNFYLGG
-661 VNTVRGYAQGAMGPY
+661 VNSLRGYRLSSVGPV
-676 CTPGS
+676 CRAGDTTCG
-681 TASCPSLTSTN
+681 TASQTRDM
-692 NIFLGGNKEIIGNA
+692 FLGGTKQLVGNI
-706 ELFMPIPF
+706 ELFMPVPF
-714 MKNNNQFRL
+714 LKNNNQFRL
-723 SAFVDA
+723 SAFIDA
-729 GNVYSS
+729 GNVYEESESIRLSS
-735 DQAINLGDLR
+735 LR
-745 YSAGMGVLW
+745 YSAGLGLMW
-754 VSPFGPLKLVYAR
+754 ISPFGPLKIVVAQ
-767 PFHNQPSDKTESIQ
+767 PFNEKSTDRTEVFQ

>member
-1 MILRSKVALFISLL
+1 MTLRSKLALFISLL
-15 ILSVAAFAMEPFVIK
+15 LLSIAAFAMDPFVIK

-81 ADQNILLITVQE
+81 ADQDILLITVQE

-186 GNQLYNKSDITS
+186 GNQLYTKSDVTS

-263 SEGPKYKVSDV
+263 SEGPKYKVSNV

-285 SELQNLIKIK
+285 GELQNLIKIK

-310 AMNGRLGNDGF
+310 GMNARLGNDGF

-333 KEEHTASFTFFVDPG
+333 KEDHTASFTFFVDPG

-368 IRREFRQIESGW
+368 IRREFRQVESGW

-416 DLKVKVTERNTGSIM
+416 DLKVKVKERNTGSIM
-431 FGAGLSSSEGLVG
+431 FGAGLSSSEGIVG

-458 RVSAQVNTGSVNK
+458 RVSAQINTGSVNK

-476 VTQPFYTPEG
+476 VTKPFYTAEG
-486 ISRSY
+486 ISLGY

-499 TSSLNIVSYNTSSYG
+499 TSSLNVVTYNTSSYG
-514 AGIRFTVP
+514 AGIRFGVP
-522 LSEKNAISYGLV
+522 LSEKNAISYGLT
-534 LDNTRVSNLVSGVSP
+534 LDNTEVSALTVNSPVRYQQYCQKVSGS
-549 DAYIQYCSTVNGK
+549 STGC
-562 DWTTNPSDACSM
+562 TM

-579 SLGWSNDTRD
+579 SLGWSVDSRD

-599 RRVNGEVTTPGLDMQ
+599 RRVSGEIATPGLDLQ
-614 IYKVTLQET
+614 IYKLTLQET
-623 WYKDVTKDLTF
+623 WYKDVTKDLTV

-649 EFPFFKNFYVGG
+649 EFPFYKNFYVGG
-661 VNTVRGYAQGAMGPY
+661 VNTVRGYAQGSIGPV
-676 CTPGS
+676 CLVGDTSCGS
-681 TASCPSLTSTN
+681 NTSTSN
-692 NIFLGGNKEIIGNA
+692 MFMGGNKQIIMNA
-706 ELFMPIPF
+706 ELFMPVPF
-714 MKNNNQFRL
+714 IKNNNQFRL
-723 SAFVDA
+723 SAFIDA
-729 GNVYSS
+729 GNVYSM
-735 DQAINLGDLR
+735 DQSVVIGDLR

-754 VSPFGPLKLVYAR
+754 VSPFGPLKLVYAV
-767 PFHNQPSDKTESIQ
+767 PFNNQSTDKTESIQ

>member
-1 MILRSKVALFISLL
+1 MTLRSKLALFISLL
-15 ILSVAAFAMEPFVIK
+15 LLSIAAFAMDPFVIK

-81 ADQNILLITVQE
+81 ADQDILLITVQE

-186 GNQLYNKSDITS
+186 GNQLYTKSDVTT

-285 SELQNLIKIK
+285 GELQNLIKIK

-310 AMNGRLGNDGF
+310 GMNARLGNDGF

-368 IRREFRQIESGW
+368 IRREFRQVESGW

-416 DLKVKVTERNTGSIM
+416 DLKVKVMERNTGSIM

-458 RVSAQVNTGSVNK
+458 RVSAQINTGSVNK

-476 VTQPFYTPEG
+476 VTKPFYTPEG
-486 ISRSY
+486 ISLGY

-499 TSSLNIVSYNTSSYG
+499 TSSLNVVTYNTSSYG
-514 AGIRFTVP
+514 AGIRFGVP
-522 LSEKNAISYGLV
+522 TSEKNAISYGLT
-534 LDNTRVSNLVSGVSP
+534 LDNTEVSALTSSSPSRYISYCQKSSGS
-549 DAYIQYCSTVNGK
+549 STGC
-562 DWTTNPSDACSM
+562 TM

-579 SLGWSNDTRD
+579 SLGWSVDSRD

-599 RRVNGEVTTPGLDMQ
+599 RRISGEVTTPGLDMQ
-614 IYKVTLQET
+614 MYKLTLQET

-649 EFPFFKNFYVGG
+649 EFPFYKNFYVGG
-661 VNTVRGYAQGAMGPY
+661 VNTVRGYAQGSIGPVCLAGTAD
-676 CTPGS
+676 CTS
-681 TASCPSLTSTN
+681 ASSN
-692 NIFLGGNKEIIGNA
+692 MFMGGNKQIVMNA
-706 ELFMPIPF
+706 ELFMPVPF
-714 MKNNNQFRL
+714 IKNNNQFRL
-723 SAFVDA
+723 SAFIDA
-729 GNVYSS
+729 GNVYSM
-735 DQAINLGDLR
+735 DQSVTLGDLR

-754 VSPFGPLKLVYAR
+754 VSPFGPLKLVYAK
-767 PFHNQPSDKTESIQ
+767 PFNNQSTDKTESIQ